1 MSQKSCISRSTA
13 RTRMP
18 MCLCVMVNSEPGEYV
33 RKIIFKQSQWNFSF
47 LCQWYKVLFTK
58 DYIPPGHLPPHFN
71 GILCPFVF
79 FSLFTST
86 FIHFSELTSSDE
98 QTCNDLTSCK
108 NQCPKNLA
116 VCGHRCPSLCHAG
129 SCPSPKTCSKKTAVR
144 CPCRRKKKVSLFL
157 T

>member
-1 MSQKSCISRSTA
+1 MWLKSCIITA
-13 RTRMP
+13 RTRVP
-18 MCLCVMVNSEPGEYV
+18 ICAYLWWWILSRWI
-33 RKIIFKQSQWNFSF
+33 RKKDNFSNSLSGNF
-47 LCQWYKVLFTK
+47 LFSASDTK
-58 DYIPPGHLPPHFN
+58 CFLLKIYIPPGHLPPHLN
-71 GILCPFVF
+71 GILCPLVF

-116 VCGHRCPSLCHAG
+116 ACGHRCPSLCHAG
-129 SCPSPKTCSKKTAVR
+129 ACPSPKTCSKKTAVR

-157 T
+157 I